1 MNQQTLFVEDIW
13 QALTDCVRAMGGA
26 KVVGSRLR
34 PEVDPQDAGKWLL
47 DCLNP
52 SRKEKLC
59 VEQVMWLLRE
69 SRVANC
75 HVAMNFIASSSG
87 YTAPQPTDPEDQK
100 AQLQRDFIAS
110 VELQRRILT
119 QLERLPA

>member
-34 PEVDPQDAGKWLL
+34 PEIDPQDAGKWLL

-69 SRVANC
+69 SRTANC
-75 HVAMNFIASSSG
+75 HVAMNFIAGTSG

-100 AQLQRDFIAS
+100 AQLQRDFMQS
-110 VELQRRILT
+110 VELQRQILAR
-119 QLERLPA
+119 LERLSS